1 VNAPVPKPPAASPRR
16 RSWLIAAGV
25 AWLAAPVLGLVL
37 LALGT
42 LALGLVQTGAQP
54 STAARVLGWVYGAGF
69 ALVWTPMFSWIGMV
83 LAVPLAM
90 RLVRAGRVGLAG
102 FALLGLAVGALC
114 GAGLTAAAG
123 GTAVGF
129 WAGFGA
135 LAGLVAA
142 LPFRWAL
149 FRLEP
154 EIFTNR

>member
-1 VNAPVPKPPAASPRR
+1 MSAPGPRPPAASPRR

-25 AWLAAPVLGLVL
+25 AWIAAPVLGLVL

-42 LALGLVQTGAQP
+42 LALGLVQTGARP
-54 STAARVLGWVYGAGF
+54 SAAATALGWVYGAGF

-83 LAVPLAM
+83 LAMPLAM
-90 RLVRAGRVGLAG
+90 RLVRGGRVGLAG

-114 GAGLTAAAG
+114 GAGIAAAAG
-123 GTAVGF
+123 GTAVGV

-135 LAGLVAA
+135 LAGLVGA
-142 LPFRWAL
+142 LVFRSAL

-154 EIFTNR
+154 EIFTTR